1 MKIHSLGA
9 ELYRADGRADMPML
23 IVSFRNWTKALENDH
38 RIAETDL
45 FTISCTKVG
54 KYSSMVLHPAFKP
67 FSPRCH
73 GFEPFEF
80 YDVSVLIPRPTPFLK
95 TWVSVFVQNLAP
107 HLSSMGQPTYER
119 NLLRPIKWGYVHS
132 LGL

>member
-1 MKIHSLGA
+1 MTT
-9 ELYRADGRADMPML
+9 ELRKL
-23 IVSFRNWTKALENDH
+23 
-38 RIAETDL
+38 DL

-54 KYSSMVLHPAFKP
+54 RYSSMVLHPAFKP

-80 YDVSVLIPRPTPFLK
+80 YDVSALVPHPTLILK
-95 TWVSVFVQNLAP
+95 TWVSVFVQNLAQ

-119 NLLRPIKWGYVHS
+119 NLLSPINWGHAHS